1 MDSKIEAVVF
11 DMDGVLFDTERLCL
25 RVWKIVGERHG
36 IEGIEEVFPQCIGR
50 TTPDTKRIILEHY
63 SDLDIDPLYEEIR
76 EEMQRIIAEE
86 GLPKMPYADEVLKA
100 LKSMGVP
107 LALASSS
114 RYETVCRE
122 LKMAGF
128 YDYFNAVI
136 GGDMVESGKPSPDIY
151 LKACELLGV
160 EPTRAAA
167 VEDSF
172 NGVRAANAAGMFT
185 IMVPDMV
192 SPDVEMRQKANVIV
206 TDIRGVL
213 SVLNERA

>member
-25 RVWKIVGERHG
+25 RVWKIVGNRHG
-36 IEGIEEVFPQCIGR
+36 IEGIEEVFPLCIGR
-50 TTPDTKRIILEHY
+50 TTTDTKRIILEHF

-100 LKSMGVP
+100 LRSMGVP

-128 YDYFNAVI
+128 YDYFRAVT
-136 GGDMVESGKPSPDIY
+136 GGDMVENGKPSPDIY

-192 SPDVEMRQKANVIV
+192 SPDEEMRQKANVIV

-213 SVLNERA
+213 SILNERS

>member
-1 MDSKIEAVVF
+1 MDRKIEAIVF

-36 IEGIEEVFPQCIGR
+36 IEGIEEIFPLCIGR
-50 TTPDTKRIILEHY
+50 TTPDTKRIILGHY
-63 SDLDIDPLYEEIR
+63 GDLDIDPLYEEIR

-86 GLPKMPYADEVLKA
+86 GLPKMPYAEEVLKA
-100 LKSMGVP
+100 LKSRGIRM
-107 LALASSS
+107 ALASSS
-114 RYETVCRE
+114 RYATVCRE

-128 YDYFNAVI
+128 YEYFETVI
-136 GGDMVESGKPSPDIY
+136 GGDMVERGKPSPDIY

-160 EPTRAAA
+160 KPARAAA

-172 NGVRAANAAGMFT
+172 NGIRAAHGAGMIT

-192 SPDVEMRQKANVIV
+192 SPDEEMRQKASVIV

-213 SVLNERA
+213 SILEEKS